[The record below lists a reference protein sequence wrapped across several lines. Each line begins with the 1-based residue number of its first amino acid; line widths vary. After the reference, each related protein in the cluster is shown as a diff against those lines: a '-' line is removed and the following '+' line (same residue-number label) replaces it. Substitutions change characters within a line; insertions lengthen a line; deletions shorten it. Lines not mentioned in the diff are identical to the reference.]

1 MNNGSIGTLEEVID
15 FYDRGGSRNPTLDP
29 RLRALHLTARDKLD
43 LVAFLKSL
51 SGDIS
56 HGQ

>member
-1 MNNGSIGTLEEVID
+1 MHDGSIATLQEVID
-15 FYDRGGSRNPTLDP
+15 FYDRGGAPNPALDP